1 VNLKSMISIFGLG
14 AVIVLTTLPGS
25 SALAKKAPPPKPP
38 TVTVESGRV
47 VGVTSNEMNQ
57 FLGIPYALPPT
68 GDRRWTPPTPY
79 KKFPGG
85 SFKADQFP
93 NECPQPGST
102 GNENCLFLNVF
113 TPPTLPDADGDGV
126 PPAAEVSS
134 GGGLAVMVWIHQG
147 GLVTGSGMIDP
158 QRIVADGVIVVS
170 VNYRLGYLGFFAHP
184 AIDGEDHLHG
194 NYGLMDQQLA
204 LQWVQNNIGAFGG
217 DPTKVTIFGESAGG
231 QSVYAHLASPTAAQL
246 FRGAIAE
253 SGSYAEF
260 QDYFD
265 FIVPLAT
272 GETAGTT
279 LVPSGESIA
288 SSVGC
293 SKKTTKQTVN
303 CLRKA
308 NVSKLVAL
316 EPGTIYPFVDGTIL
330 TQTPGAAFASGQF
343 NKVPVI
349 SGSNHDE
356 YRLFVALQY
365 DLGVGPLTDAEYP
378 AAVAAF
384 AGQPFGS
391 TRVQALLAEYPL
403 SNFPPP
409 AGVMSAPLALGA
421 LGTDDLFSCPV
432 RNADLVLAPQVP
444 VYAYE
449 FHDETAP
456 AVLPEQISFP
466 LGDAHEAELFYLF
479 GDTPQD
485 FLTPNQIVL
494 SDFMLGYWTQF
505 AKTLDPNSSGAPVW
519 PQYSAGG
526 SFESL
531 IAPTPETESDASF
544 DTDHNCSSFWNTN

>member
-1 VNLKSMISIFGLG
+1 MV
-14 AVIVLTTLPGS
+14 
-25 SALAKKAPPPKPP
+25 
-38 TVTVESGRV
+38 
-47 VGVTSNEMNQ
+47 
-57 FLGIPYALPPT
+57 
-68 GDRRWTPPTPY
+68 D
-79 KKFPGG
+79 
-85 SFKADQFP
+85 
-93 NECPQPGST
+93 
-102 GNENCLFLNVF
+102 
-113 TPPTLPDADGDGV
+113 V
-126 PPAAEVSS
+126 P
-134 GGGLAVMVWIHQG
+134 
-147 GLVTGSGMIDP
+147 
-158 QRIVADGVIVVS
+158 RIVADGVIVVS
-170 VNYRLGYLGFFAHP
+170 INYRLGYLGFFAHP
-184 AIDGEDHLHG
+184 AIDAESHTLG

-204 LQWVQNNIGAFGG
+204 LQWVQKNIAAFGG
-217 DPTKVTIFGESAGG
+217 DPNQVTIFGESAGG
-231 QSVYAHLASPTAAQL
+231 QSVCANLASPTAAQL
-246 FRGAIAE
+246 FRAAISE

-288 SSVGC
+288 TSVGC
-293 SKKTTKQTVN
+293 SKKTAKQTAN
-303 CLRKA
+303 CLRKVKA
-308 NVSKLVAL
+308 SKLAAL
-316 EPGTIYPFVDGTIL
+316 EPATIYPFVDGTLL

-384 AGQPFGS
+384 AGQPVSS
-391 TRVQALLAEYPL
+391 TLVQALLAEYPL

-409 AGVMSAPLALGA
+409 TGVMSAPLALGA
-421 LGTDDLFSCPV
+421 LGTDDLFSCTA
-432 RNADLVLAPQVP
+432 RNADLLLAPQVP
-444 VYAYE
+444 TYVYE

-456 AVLPEQISFP
+456 SVLPSPVSFP

-479 GDTPQD
+479 GDTPQL
-485 FLTPNQIVL
+485 FLTPDQITL
-494 SDFMLGYWTQF
+494 SDTMLGYWTQF
-505 AKTLDPNSSGAPVW
+505 AKTLNPNSPGAPVW

-544 DTDHNCSSFWNTN
+544 DSDHNCSSFWNTN

>member
-1 VNLKSMISIFGLG
+1 M
-14 AVIVLTTLPGS
+14 LTAFPAN
-25 SALAKKAPPPKPP
+25 SAFAKKAPPPKPP
-38 TVTVESGRV
+38 TVKIESGRV
-47 VGVTSNEMNQ
+47 VGMTSNEMNQ

-68 GDRRWTPPTPY
+68 GSRRWTPPTSY
-79 KKFPGG
+79 GKFPGG
-85 SFKADQFP
+85 TLKADKFP
-93 NECPQPGST
+93 NECPQPGSV

-113 TPPTLPDADGDGV
+113 TPPTLSTADRDENPSPADA
-126 PPAAEVSS
+126 SS
-134 GGGLAVMVWIHQG
+134 GGGMAVMVWIHQG

-170 VNYRLGYLGFFAHP
+170 VYYRLGFLGFFAHP
-184 AIDGEDHLHG
+184 AIDAEEHLRG

-204 LQWVQNNIGAFGG
+204 LQWVQKNIAAFGG
-217 DPTKVTIFGESAGG
+217 DPNKVTIFGESAGG

-253 SGSYAEF
+253 SGSYSEF

-272 GETAGTT
+272 GETTGTT

-288 SSVGC
+288 TSVGC
-293 SKKTTKQTVN
+293 SKKTAKQTVS
-303 CLRKA
+303 CLRKV

-316 EPGTIYPFVDGTIL
+316 EPATIYPFVDGAIL
-330 TQTPGAAFASGQF
+330 TETPAEAFASGQF

-349 SGSNHDE
+349 AGSNHDE

-384 AGQPFGS
+384 VGQPVS
-391 TRVQALLAEYPL
+391 SALVQALLAEYPL
-403 SNFPPP
+403 SNFPAP
-409 AGVMSAPLALGA
+409 AGVVSAPLALGA
-421 LGTDDLFSCPV
+421 LGTDDLFSCTA
-432 RNADLVLAPQVP
+432 RNADILLAQQVP
-444 VYAYE
+444 TYAYE
-449 FHDETAP
+449 FHDKTAP
-456 AVLPEQISFP
+456 SVLPNPVSFP

-505 AKTLDPNSSGAPVW
+505 AKTLNPNSPGAPMW
-519 PQYSAGG
+519 PAYSAGG
-526 SFESL
+526 FFESL

-544 DTDHNCSSFWNTN
+544 DTDHNCSSFWNTD